1 MGRSAGLGCAAYRR
15 PSTPCCIF
23 WSNHISLAPAA
34 LLLPCPLQLDP
45 GNVHAL
51 FNRGISHEK
60 RGDQRAAI
68 ADFSACISLD
78 PGNAVA
84 YYNRAACYDAVGEF
98 DKASGQAAAVLIM
111 LRMVGHADGS
121 LTASHC
127 RLNAPGSALDP
138 CTEVHCCCL
147 PSPAGGGGLP
157 AGAGCREVSSK

>member
-1 MGRSAGLGCAAYRR
+1 MLAWGVLLTGDPPPHAASSG
-15 PSTPCCIF
+15 PTTST
-23 WSNHISLAPAA
+23 
-34 LLLPCPLQLDP
+34 LLLPPASCPAPLQLDP

-98 DKASGQAAAVLIM
+98 DKASGRAAAV
-111 LRMVGHADGS
+111 RVHAAYG
-121 LTASHC
+121 
-127 RLNAPGSALDP
+127 RP
-138 CTEVHCCCL
+138 C
-147 PSPAGGGGLP
+147 
-157 AGAGCREVSSK
+157 